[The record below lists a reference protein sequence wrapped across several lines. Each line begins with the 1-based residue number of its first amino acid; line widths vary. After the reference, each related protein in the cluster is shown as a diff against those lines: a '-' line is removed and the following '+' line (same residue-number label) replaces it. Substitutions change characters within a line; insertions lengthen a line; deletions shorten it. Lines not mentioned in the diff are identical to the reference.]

1 MGKKV
6 CVCRVDPPPG
16 RRRRTRKRAQ
26 KSTRTPI
33 TRSAETTMVTTM
45 RVKAHTAAAGAVRQQ
60 VRGLRSLGGRQSVPS
75 SSSAGQGRSAA
86 RVVRVE
92 AKVSPFDEYG
102 TDPKNS
108 VVKPINGDPFIG
120 MFETPVTS
128 APIVANFLSN
138 LPAYRTGVK
147 PLLRGVE
154 IGLTHGFF
162 LPGPFIKLG
171 PLRAIKGTAEIAGC
185 MSAAGLLIILTSCL
199 SIYGAVSFT
208 RKDTIGIKSLS
219 GREIARDEL
228 QSSAGWEKFTSG
240 WMVGSLSG

>member
-1 MGKKV
+1 
-6 CVCRVDPPPG
+6 
-16 RRRRTRKRAQ
+16 
-26 KSTRTPI
+26 
-33 TRSAETTMVTTM
+33 MVTTM

-162 LPGPFIKLG
+162 MVGPFIKLG
-171 PLRAIKGTAEIAGC
+171 PLRNSDAADIAGC
-185 MSAAGLLIILTSCL
+185 LSGAGAVLLCALALTM
-199 SIYGAVSFT
+199 YGAATFQSEDPDALGVKTLTGRSIEKDPLQSKSGWEEFT
-208 RKDTIGIKSLS
+208 GGFLVGGLS
-219 GREIARDEL
+219 GVAYAYVCTQL
-228 QSSAGWEKFTSG
+228 LPYYS
-240 WMVGSLSG
+240 